1 MGSLLIKT
9 DPHSCIMYTGP
20 DLMKSA
26 AAATNALL
34 VHSVR
39 YYSYVMSVP
48 NVRKQKMSTTTRFQS
63 TMPFL
68 LADKQE
74 GSIKVDQ
81 DGSIIAVENARA
93 RTESNN
99 HECGKRLFIRKR
111 QRG

>member
-20 DLMKSA
+20 DLMKS

-63 TMPFL
+63 TMLFL

-99 HECGKRLFIRKR
+99 HECGKR